1 VKQHTITRWLLHDF
15 AGSTPGGRKI
25 AVFDKTTGRIG
36 RTAPRKFMVKID
48 DHSPQIEARLEK
60 IESPAAVA
68 ARALA
73 GRVAEL
79 PPGLVRIEES
89 VDVATDATLRGS
101 LGRVEGMDIYV
112 VDRQIARPS
121 AADQAAISE
130 FMGLMYTRAPKIEAV
145 MRAHAAA
152 FIRGVKDAVRVIGQ
166 PPSAEN
172 EAWLT
177 EQEEHARWRGLENA
191 RNLGEV
197 LRARQW
203 WAVRCGPKEQ
213 FVLGDS
219 PVVVSIALG
228 HDDGWRPLFAPEAYV
243 VAMPLSPEVALLV
256 APVVVPGVG
265 NPHDMVSWINRL
277 TWRWAERYV
286 AGQTV
291 EAIEVSAGNLTAD
304 ERRQTITAGADVE
317 ASRLQGIGT
326 VCRAQANAPWP
337 RWIRC
342 RLSFRIDVTK

>member
-1 VKQHTITRWLLHDF
+1 LDQHTITRWLLSDF
-15 AGSTPGGRKI
+15 ARPAPGGLEI
-25 AVFDKTTGRIG
+25 SVFDKTRGETSGEPPS
-36 RTAPRKFMVKID
+36 TFMVKVD
-48 DHSPQIEARLEK
+48 DHSPEIEARLAK
-60 IESPAAVA
+60 IESRAAVA
-68 ARALA
+68 ARRLA
-73 GRVAEL
+73 RRVAEL
-79 PPGLVRIEES
+79 PPGLCRIDE
-89 VDVATDATLRGS
+89 DRDIATDAPLRGFV
-101 LGRVEGMDIYV
+101 GRAAGFDIYR

-121 AADQAAISE
+121 AEDQAAISE

-152 FIRGVKDAVRVIGQ
+152 FIRGVKDAVRVMGQ
-166 PPSAEN
+166 PPSAAN

-177 EQEEHARWRGLENA
+177 EQEEHGRWRGLENA

-203 WAVRCGPKEQ
+203 WAVRCGPNEQ

-243 VAMPLSPEVALLV
+243 VAMPLSPDVALV
-256 APVVVPGVG
+256 VTPVVIPGIG
-265 NPHDMVSWINRL
+265 NPHAVLSWINRL
-277 TWRWAERYV
+277 TWHWAERYV